1 MCDNWQKNNRLDF
14 IAEELLRPLFA
25 EPAPP
30 TSGAVLVELRV
41 FLPVFRLRPM
51 QHLVLLL
58 LGEFGSKPIGR
69 RRLRLG
75 RASRR
80 LGRAGSLLRGSRP
93 LLGRLRRASGLLRD
107 RLRRATS
114 LLRDTLVG
122 ARLFGSRSRC
132 RRLRQKLLQRTLA
145 HGSDKATIA
154 E

>member
-14 IAEELLRPLFA
+14 IAEELLCPLFA

-30 TSGAVLVELRV
+30 TSGAVLMELR
-41 FLPVFRLRPM
+41 VFRLRPM

-114 LLRDTLVG
+114 LLRETLVG